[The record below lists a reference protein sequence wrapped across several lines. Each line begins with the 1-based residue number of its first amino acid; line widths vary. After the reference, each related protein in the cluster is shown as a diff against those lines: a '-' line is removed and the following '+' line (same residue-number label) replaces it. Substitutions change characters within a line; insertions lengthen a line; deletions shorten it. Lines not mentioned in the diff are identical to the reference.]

1 MTAERIFTGKWDLQ
15 KLIPL
20 APMKG
25 RFFILFFLI
34 IFTVGFSQK
43 GKIPTSPVAE
53 LIDSASVSFDDEMIS
68 TDSVLKLRQPTD
80 NLIFPKTFRPKFQSS
95 YQGEEFD
102 YTTVKPRE
110 SLWQKMEK
118 LIRRIVEAVF
128 GDIDPNRTSDYAGN
142 ILRFFAIVIIGFVLY
157 FLIRFLLK
165 KDGNFFFSKKNRKV
179 DVASQDLH
187 ENIHEINF
195 PETIDSFE
203 KQKDYRSAVRYRFI
217 LAMKN
222 LADKKLIVWNPEKTN
237 RDYFAELKNAGLKD
251 SFRELVYI
259 FDYVWYGEFEI
270 NEDNYNHFKEK
281 FLKFKA

>member
-15 KLIPL
+15 KLIPS

-25 RFFILFFLI
+25 KFFILFFLI
-34 IFTVGFSQK
+34 TFNVGFSQE
-43 GKIPTSPVAE
+43 GKISTSPAAE
-53 LIDSASVSFDDEMIS
+53 LADSVAVSFDAEMIS
-68 TDSVLKLRQPTD
+68 TDSVLNLRQPTD
-80 NLIFPKTFRPKFQSS
+80 NVIFPKKFESKFQST
-95 YQGEEFD
+95 YQGEEYD

-118 LIRRIVEAVF
+118 LIKRIVEAVF
-128 GDIDPNRTSDYAGN
+128 GDIDPNKTSDYAGN
-142 ILRFFAIVIIGFVLY
+142 IMRFFAIVIIGFVLY
-157 FLIRFLLK
+157 FLIRFLLN
-165 KDGNFFFSKKNRKV
+165 KDGNFFFSKKNIKV
-179 DVASQDLH
+179 NVASQDLH

-195 PETIDSFE
+195 TETIDAFE
-203 KQKDYRSAVRYRFI
+203 RQKDYRSAVRYRF
-217 LAMKN
+217 LLVLKK
-222 LADKKLIVWNPEKTN
+222 LADKKLIGWNPEKTN